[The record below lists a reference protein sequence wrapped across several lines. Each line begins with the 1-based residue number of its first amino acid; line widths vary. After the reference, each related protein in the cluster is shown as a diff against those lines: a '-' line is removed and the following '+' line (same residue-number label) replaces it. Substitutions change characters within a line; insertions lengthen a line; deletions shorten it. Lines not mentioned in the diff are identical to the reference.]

1 MLEKNQ
7 ELEVEI
13 CAYAS
18 EGQGI
23 ARVDGFVVFVPF
35 AIVGEKVKIH
45 IIKVTKSFAVG
56 KILEVV
62 ESSKERVEPK
72 CKHFYKCGGCSLQ
85 HMSYVCQLEFKK
97 QIVQDALQKL
107 GGFENVKVEDVVSSD
122 KMFKYRNKS
131 AFPLCVDENGKL
143 RVSMYKGMSHNAI
156 YIDECPITNDTN
168 MKIAFAFQK
177 IANEF
182 FNSLKKDF
190 VHLVIR
196 TIENKSLVTVVT
208 RKHIKNA
215 KVMFEALKNQLSL
228 SENDF
233 GLFECIKKTDNNVIL
248 DGEISH
254 LFGLE
259 SIDFDVLGI
268 KASVSPMSFF
278 QVNLD
283 IMKKIYNQV
292 NQLISGEIVVD
303 AYSGAGLM
311 SAILAKSAKMVYG
324 IEIVK
329 EATVDANR
337 LAKLNGIKNLVNIN
351 GDTSVVLPNLQ
362 KEIGKY
368 ALVLDP
374 PRKGIDESVAKTIC
388 ENKPTSIVY
397 VSCNPATLARDLK
410 MICSGGYEIC
420 NVQPYDMFPQTTHIE
435 TVVSLKRV

>member
-1 MLEKNQ
+1 M
-7 ELEVEI
+7 
-13 CAYAS
+13 
-18 EGQGI
+18 
-23 ARVDGFVVFVPF
+23 
-35 AIVGEKVKIH
+35 
-45 IIKVTKSFAVG
+45 
-56 KILEVV
+56 
-62 ESSKERVEPK
+62 
-72 CKHFYKCGGCSLQ
+72 
-85 HMSYVCQLEFKK
+85 
-97 QIVQDALQKL
+97 
-107 GGFENVKVEDVVSSD
+107 
-122 KMFKYRNKS
+122 
-131 AFPLCVDENGKL
+131 
-143 RVSMYKGMSHNAI
+143 
-156 YIDECPITNDTN
+156 
-168 MKIAFAFQK
+168 
-177 IANEF
+177 
-182 FNSLKKDF
+182 
-190 VHLVIR
+190 
-196 TIENKSLVTVVT
+196 
-208 RKHIKNA
+208 
-215 KVMFEALKNQLSL
+215 
-228 SENDF
+228 
-233 GLFECIKKTDNNVIL
+233 IL

-283 IMKKIYNQV
+283 IMKKIYKQV
-292 NQLISGEIVVD
+292 NQLVSGEIVVD